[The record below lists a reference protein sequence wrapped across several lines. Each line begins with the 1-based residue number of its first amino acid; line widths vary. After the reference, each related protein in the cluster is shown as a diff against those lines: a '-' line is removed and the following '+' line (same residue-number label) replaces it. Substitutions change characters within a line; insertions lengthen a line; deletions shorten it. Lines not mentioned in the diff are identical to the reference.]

1 LQLLKDS
8 GYPVADCDGIAIF
21 EAPSYAKIIECF
33 KDDEYQ
39 KAVEPDEDK
48 FMDRTRTT
56 AIPVDIISIFS
67 DPT

>member
-1 LQLLKDS
+1 LLKDS